1 MAMSR
6 IALITG
12 ANSGLGLATAQALAR
27 QGFTLIFLLR
37 SREKGEKARKQ
48 ILEKS
53 PQAQIDLFFADLTD
67 MDSIRQASQQIHAN
81 YDRIDCLIN
90 NAGYAPAQIEFT
102 REGYEK
108 SFVANHLGHFLLTL
122 ELIDLLKASG
132 QGRIINLSSAAHAMG
147 KSRRFF
153 LKHNAKM
160 NIWSAYGDGKLA
172 NLLFT
177 KELANRLEGKN
188 VTAYAVHPGVV
199 NTQFGRNFT
208 DWWKYGFGILRPFM
222 ITTEEGAQTSIFLAT
237 ADLPKSYNGGYFSKS
252 KPARTLNRDVNDYNA
267 QLLWKRSEEAI
278 GERWQ
283 L

>member
-122 ELIDLLKASG
+122 ELIDLLEASG

-153 LKHNAKM
+153 LKHNTKM

-177 KELANRLEGKN
+177 KELANRLAGKN